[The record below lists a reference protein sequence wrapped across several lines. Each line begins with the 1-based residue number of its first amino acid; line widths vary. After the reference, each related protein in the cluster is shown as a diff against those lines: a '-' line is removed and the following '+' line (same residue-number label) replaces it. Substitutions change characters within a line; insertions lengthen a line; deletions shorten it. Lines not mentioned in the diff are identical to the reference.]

1 MSPSWTRRRPLTPPD
16 SGAPVAR
23 LAVALAALLLVAASA
38 PACGRSK
45 NENRIKPIV
54 ATLTIQNP
62 YQGAPDPAVYLFKD
76 PKDSRFPD
84 LETVEVRLRATSPV
98 SFDAFT
104 LEFTYN
110 FLVIQV
116 GDVFDVNPAVL
127 GDCNGGSSCQP
138 LCQTNAAAANSGLTV
153 DNQGMAHFL
162 MGVAATSACPPA
174 KTGRCSQTKT
184 TPCVLD
190 TDCPT
195 GETCIAVPDTTLVTL
210 AFIAATVIDP
220 SGTPIKLISGARHGD
235 CEILNALADQG
246 IPCVGGDATMTTSR

>member
-1 MSPSWTRRRPLTPPD
+1 MAGTAWSSRVRTFSPLSRRYGITLKRISCARRGAVRNARRTASAAVQRSNRVIGTSREIPPATATGRWGRFRAPDYSNVRPPADASCAARPPRRMRPGCRPRLPGLPRAGILPARRMSGRPFVSMSPSWTRRRPLTPPD

-127 GDCNGGSSCQP
+127 GDCNGGSSC
-138 LCQTNAAAANSGLTV
+138 
-153 DNQGMAHFL
+153 
-162 MGVAATSACPPA
+162 
-174 KTGRCSQTKT
+174 
-184 TPCVLD
+184 
-190 TDCPT
+190 
-195 GETCIAVPDTTLVTL
+195 
-210 AFIAATVIDP
+210 
-220 SGTPIKLISGARHGD
+220 
-235 CEILNALADQG
+235 
-246 IPCVGGDATMTTSR
+246 